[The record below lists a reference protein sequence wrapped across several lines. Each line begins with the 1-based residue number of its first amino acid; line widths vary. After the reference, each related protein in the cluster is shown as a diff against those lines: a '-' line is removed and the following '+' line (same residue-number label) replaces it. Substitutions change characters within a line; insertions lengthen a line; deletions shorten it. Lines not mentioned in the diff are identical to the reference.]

1 MERLAIN
8 SSNISKITCAIY
20 SETGENT
27 IFPQGLF
34 LLSFEQFKSI
44 LYPSI
49 TIDISKTMKGFKA
62 MERFLDYKY
71 YRAKKVSLEE
81 TILEKNA
88 SIFLEMFFC
97 KMTQKL

>member
-1 MERLAIN
+1 
-8 SSNISKITCAIY
+8 
-20 SETGENT
+20 
-27 IFPQGLF
+27 
-34 LLSFEQFKSI
+34 
-44 LYPSI
+44 
-49 TIDISKTMKGFKA
+49 MKGFKA